1 MAITLRSEKGAAL
14 THTEMDDNF
23 KSFIYSGSYDPGVQE
38 LTLHSYPS
46 SSLGIPLSSATKTW
60 IQVDETVLVA
70 PNTIYCIQGDLLLD
84 GTLNNSG
91 RLVIVDGT
99 LIMGPEGIL
108 NNDGEVNYIS
118 NDTYLNYV
126 TSTTIGTITNS
137 NGSGFV
143 IPGAS
148 GSIAGLMSAADK
160 TKLDS
165 VSGSNTGDE
174 TTSSILTKIG
184 NGSLISSAYLP
195 SYVDDVVVY
204 PDFTSLPLVG
214 EQSKIYIT
222 ENNNA
227 QYRWTGSSYV
237 ATDNPLDYASQVEAE
252 ANTENTKV
260 MTALRVFQNWLKNVT
275 DYVHASLPTT
285 SKTILGAI
293 SELFTNK
300 LDKNVAI
307 TGATKTKVT
316 YDSKGLVTNGAD
328 ATTADIEDSVNKR
341 YQTDNQNTFNDATSS
356 IQTQLNTLGVAQDT
370 IVVGSPSTINTDT
383 TTTGGYSQVGRNIII
398 KNGANA
404 INIECLG
411 GQPRTYQ
418 KGVGSTGA
426 ITFVQG
432 SGRTLVQVSG
442 TAILNGAVGSI
453 ASLTSDGTT
462 DFLTITNF

>member
-14 THTEMDDNF
+14 THTEMDDNL
-23 KSFIYSGSYDPGVQE
+23 KSFIYSGSYNPGVQE

-46 SSLGIPLSSATKTW
+46 SSLGIPLASATKTW
-60 IQVDETVLVA
+60 IQVGETVIVA
-70 PNTIYCIQGDLLLD
+70 PNTIYYIQGDLLLD

-118 NDTYLNYV
+118 NDAYLNYV
-126 TSTTIGTITNS
+126 ASTTIGTITNS
-137 NGSGFV
+137 NGSGFT

-148 GSIAGLMSAADK
+148 GSVAGLMSAADK
-160 TKLDS
+160 TKLDTIT
-165 VSGSNTGDE
+165 GTNTGDE
-174 TTSSILTKIG
+174 TTSTILNKIG
-184 NGSLISSAYLP
+184 NGSVINSNYL
-195 SYVDDVVVY
+195 S
-204 PDFTSLPLVG
+204 
-214 EQSKIYIT
+214 
-222 ENNNA
+222 
-227 QYRWTGSSYV
+227 
-237 ATDNPLDYASQVEAE
+237 YASQVEAE

-293 SELFTNK
+293 SELFNNK
-300 LDKNVAI
+300 LDKNTSI

-316 YDSKGLVTNGAD
+316 YDSKGLVTSGAD
-328 ATTADIEDSVNKR
+328 ATTADIADSVNKR

-370 IVVGSPSTINTDT
+370 IVIASPSTINTNT
-383 TTTGGYSQVGRNIII
+383 PTTGGYSQVGRNILI

-432 SGRTLVQVSG
+432 SGRTLVAVSG
-442 TAILNGAVGSI
+442 GLILNGAVGSI

-462 DFLTITNF
+462 DLLIITNV